1 MRKEN
6 TIFTSSASVSEQ
18 KEHFMLSSSPSLIPH
33 LLKKKTLQAGG
44 PRRYLGGVEV
54 GGGINF
60 SRFLSQL

>member
-33 LLKKKTLQAGG
+33 LLKKKDSAG
-44 PRRYLGGVEV
+44 RWSKEVFGGCRG